1 VVREGRAVT
10 AVEPE
15 YGRLDRIPAA
25 DLRTPEV
32 WARLLGWR
40 VVDPDGWRGADGR
53 PWDDPI
59 GRDEFERRANLS
71 TCQPPELLRSRV
83 GDLERQVQRLVA
95 ERDHLAA
102 ECAALAD
109 ALGAATHEFR
119 PRSFVAE
126 RSCCRT
132 PSGEWVPDEMCKQP
146 PEHPVH
152 RTPAVV
158 RAELGNGA

>member
-1 VVREGRAVT
+1 MT
-10 AVEPE
+10 AAEPE

-40 VVDPDGWRGADGR
+40 IVDPDGWRGADGR

-95 ERDHLAA
+95 ERDHFAGP
-102 ECAALAD
+102 
-109 ALGAATHEFR
+109 LGRLTHDFTVR
-119 PRSFVAE
+119 
-126 RSCCRT
+126 CC
-132 PSGEWVPDEMCKQP
+132 
-146 PEHPVH
+146 PEPVFAPVH

-158 RAELGNGA
+158 RTELEAGRG